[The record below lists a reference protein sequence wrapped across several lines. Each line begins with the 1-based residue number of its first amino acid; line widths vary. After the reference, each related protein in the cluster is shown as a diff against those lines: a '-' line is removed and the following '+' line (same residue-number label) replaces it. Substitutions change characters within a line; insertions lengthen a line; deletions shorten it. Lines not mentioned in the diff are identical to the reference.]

1 MIILNYG
8 WNWEEEIQMYTA
20 SVNDAD
26 SDKRSEDDM
35 KYEIVAEK

>member
-1 MIILNYG
+1 
-8 WNWEEEIQMYTA
+8 MYTA

-35 KYEIVAEK
+35 KYENIVEKRHELV